1 MSFGASEDFVIFY
14 TISKNRLQQNQC
26 LELNCK
32 YHTIHAVLGY
42 PIRRVNMHIKLEPS
56 EH

>member
-14 TISKNRLQQNQC
+14 TISKNKLQQNQC